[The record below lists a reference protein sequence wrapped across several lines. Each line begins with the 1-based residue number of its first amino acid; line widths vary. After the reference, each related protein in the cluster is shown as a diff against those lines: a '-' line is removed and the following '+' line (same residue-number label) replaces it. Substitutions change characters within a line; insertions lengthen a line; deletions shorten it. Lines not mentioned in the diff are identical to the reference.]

1 MEFVEELFY
10 LGYCLPRLEMGAGG
24 YFKCWPKK
32 GVVGILW
39 LKGADYA
46 YLHEQTYSHSGGS
59 GWYAGGERLMEMHSF
74 TRVLRVGRVV
84 EMARMLGF
92 VQLFKGDGCGLDG
105 GAQLYQDLF
114 ILKQS

>member
-1 MEFVEELFY
+1 
-10 LGYCLPRLEMGAGG
+10 
-24 YFKCWPKK
+24 
-32 GVVGILW
+32 
-39 LKGADYA
+39 
-46 YLHEQTYSHSGGS
+46 
-59 GWYAGGERLMEMHSF
+59 MEMHSF